1 VGVVWQ
7 SGRYVQFGGQIGV
20 DTHVYDINESAVVV
34 GNTVSGNVYRAMRWS
49 PQ

>member
-7 SGRYVQFGGQIGV
+7 SGRYVQFGGQAGV

-34 GNTVSGNVYRAMRWS
+34 GHVAGGLGFRAMRWS